1 LSQIY
6 TKLETKM
13 KITIEINDEVIT
25 MDLHDD
31 STISDMIQKFKILLS
46 FCGYAQESINE
57 LLKEEE

>member
-1 LSQIY
+1 
-6 TKLETKM
+6 M
-13 KITIEINDEVIT
+13 KITLETNGETIT

-31 STISDMIQKFKILLS
+31 STIWDMIQKFKILLS